1 LCARAAIGVWAFR
14 FTDLD
19 RKRAQMEFARVG
31 DSVAGNVLTL
41 GGAGHKARECKVA
54 LKRRC

>member
-1 LCARAAIGVWAFR
+1 LCARAAIGVWAF
-14 FTDLD
+14 FADLD

-31 DSVAGNVLTL
+31 DSVAGNVLAS

>member
-1 LCARAAIGVWAFR
+1 VWAFR

-31 DSVAGNVLTL
+31 DSVAGNVLTS
-41 GGAGHKARECKVA
+41 GGAGHKAPECKVA